1 MRMWN
6 FLTGYVMI
14 RVDGLSLER
23 FLNIAAENNVAV
35 YDVRR
40 ASYTVLNAMV
50 SPAGLRKLKRV
61 VPEKYTITA
70 KKSAGLTV
78 GLRWLTG
85 RKALMIGLA
94 LLALAAVAVSLFVWE
109 IRVTGVDVREAKALL
124 PELKSLGVYEGAYK
138 GDIDLKKAETKLII
152 AHDEFAWVN
161 VRLSG
166 VVALVEV
173 VPAEPVP
180 EMVDES
186 RPCNIVAEKDAM
198 IESVTALKG
207 RAAVKTGQVVRKGD
221 VLISGL
227 VWDPGFPRMLFAARG
242 KVIGN
247 VWYTASESAAVSEDA
262 RIPTGQKQTQR
273 IISIGADSAPVDAA
287 CTFAEYDTKEIDR
300 YPVVGMF
307 LPVYITVLE
316 HSEVMIKPQD
326 VPRDM
331 LMVYLEERA
340 YYDAQGFVPE
350 GADIVGHQTT
360 FKEEEGKL
368 TATVYLQTHEDIG
381 TVVYLEE

>member
-14 RVDGLSLER
+14 RVEGLSLEK
-23 FLNIAAENNVAV
+23 FLNIAAEAGVSV
-35 YDVRR
+35 YDARR
-40 ASYTVLNAMV
+40 ASYTVLHAMV
-50 SPAGLRKLKRV
+50 SPRGFRKLQHA
-61 VPEKYTITA
+61 VPEKYTVTA
-70 KKSAGLTV
+70 GKSAGLAV
-78 GLRWLTG
+78 GVKRLAR
-85 RKALMIGLA
+85 RKALLIGLA
-94 LLALAAVAVSLFVWE
+94 LVALAAVVASLFVWQV
-109 IRVTGVDVREAKALL
+109 RVTGIDVREAKKITA
-124 PELKSLGVYEGAYK
+124 ELESLGIYQGAFK
-138 GDIDLKKAETKLII
+138 GNIDLKKAETRLII

-207 RAAVKTGQVVRKGD
+207 RAAVKSGQTVRKGD

-242 KVIGN
+242 KVTGS
-247 VWYTASESAAVSEDA
+247 VWYTASVSAPVNEDA

-273 IISIGADSAPVDAA
+273 MISVGADSAPVDAG
-287 CTFAEYDTKEIDR
+287 CSFAEYDTKEIDK
-300 YPVVGMF
+300 YPVVGLF

-316 HSEVMIKPQD
+316 HSEVQIRTQSI
-326 VPRDM
+326 PRDM
-331 LMVYLEERA
+331 LEVYLEEKA
-340 YYDAQGFVPE
+340 YYDAQGYVPE
-350 GADIVGHQTT
+350 KADIVGHRTI
-360 FKEEEGKL
+360 FKEEDGKL

>member
-14 RVDGLSLER
+14 RVEGLSLEK
-23 FLNIAAENNVAV
+23 FLNIAAEAGVSV
-35 YDVRR
+35 YDARR
-40 ASYTVLNAMV
+40 ASYTVLHAMV
-50 SPAGLRKLKRV
+50 SPRGFRKLQRA
-61 VPEKYTITA
+61 VPEKYTVTVR
-70 KKSAGLTV
+70 KSAGLAV
-78 GLRWLTG
+78 GVKRLAR
-85 RKALMIGLA
+85 RKALLIGLT
-94 LLALAAVAVSLFVWE
+94 LVALAAVAASLFVWQV
-109 IRVTGVDVREAKALL
+109 RVTGIDVREAKKITA
-124 PELKSLGVYEGAYK
+124 ELESLGIYQGAFK
-138 GDIDLKKAETKLII
+138 GNIDLKKAETRLII

-207 RAAVKTGQVVRKGD
+207 RAAVKSGQTVRKGD

-242 KVIGN
+242 KVIGS
-247 VWYTASESAAVSEDA
+247 VWYTASVSAPVNEDA

-273 IISIGADSAPVDAA
+273 MISVGADSAPVDAG
-287 CTFAEYDTKEIDR
+287 CSFAAYDTKEIDK
-300 YPVVGMF
+300 YPVVGLF

-316 HSEVMIKPQD
+316 HSEVQVRTQSI
-326 VPRDM
+326 PRDM
-331 LMVYLEERA
+331 LEVYLEEKA
-340 YYDAQGFVPE
+340 YYDAQGYVPE
-350 GADIVGHQTT
+350 KADIVGHRTI
-360 FKEEEGKL
+360 FKEEDGKL